1 MLVRL
6 SMNQTRDLGICA
18 QFICTVHFERERGI
32 IHLFFLP
39 AQCQSRYL
47 IVMVKKGLTDYSHL
61 CPRTRWE
68 DDEKYDILC
77 VSICIFN
84 RVATHGVV

>member
-1 MLVRL
+1 
-6 SMNQTRDLGICA
+6 
-18 QFICTVHFERERGI
+18 
-32 IHLFFLP
+32 
-39 AQCQSRYL
+39 
-47 IVMVKKGLTDYSHL
+47 MVKKGLTDYSHL